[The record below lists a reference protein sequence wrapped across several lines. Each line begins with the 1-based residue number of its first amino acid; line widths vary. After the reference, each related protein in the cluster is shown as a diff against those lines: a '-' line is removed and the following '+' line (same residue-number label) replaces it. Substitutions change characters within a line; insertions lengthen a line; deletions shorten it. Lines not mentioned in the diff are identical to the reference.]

1 MRNQYNSD
9 QYLALLNS
17 LMDAIQQENL
27 WDFLL
32 HSWFQTSAVFW
43 MLYSFFRMIPRH
55 LSFICRCFRT
65 LFLVHLHRRCK

>member
-27 WDFLL
+27 WDLLL
-32 HSWFQTSAVFW
+32 HSWFQTFAMFW
-43 MLYSFFRMIPRH
+43 TLYSFLWVIPRC
-55 LSFICRCFRT
+55 LNFICRCFRT
-65 LFLVHLHRRCK
+65 LFLFHLHWWCK